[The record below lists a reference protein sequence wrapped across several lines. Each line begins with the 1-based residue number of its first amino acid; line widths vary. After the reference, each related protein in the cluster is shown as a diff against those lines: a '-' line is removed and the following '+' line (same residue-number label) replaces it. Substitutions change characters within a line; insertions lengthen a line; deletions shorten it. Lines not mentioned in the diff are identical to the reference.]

1 MTASTS
7 RLESVPADPRGGILE
22 NNGWQPTTLSDWL
35 QELRQSHSPPNCS
48 EEALR
53 LARNPLPVPVL
64 VYVAGGSGPRRVK
77 EAWLKCLH
85 SRVGT

>member
-7 RLESVPADPRGGILE
+7 RLESVPADPRGGISE
-22 NNGWQPTTLSDWL
+22 NNGRQPTTLL
-35 QELRQSHSPPNCS
+35 QELRQSHSPPSCS

-77 EAWLKCLH
+77 EA
-85 SRVGT
+85 